1 MQGERPSLLS
11 FAGFQMDLE
20 RGCLRKQGGDALTLR
35 PKSFDVLQYLLE
47 NAGRLVSRDE
57 LMQTVWPNVIV
68 TEDSITQCVME
79 ARRAL
84 GEKGA
89 NILQTVP
96 RRGYLLEAEVTR
108 GAAPPAADMPGHLD
122 IPDAVTGGGEGALVP
137 ALPDRPSLVVL
148 PFANLSGDAEQDYF
162 ADGMT
167 EELTTALIRIRWFFV
182 IARNSA
188 FTYKGRM
195 VDVRQVGRELGVRYV
210 LEGSVRK
217 AGGRVRISTQLVE
230 AQTAHHL
237 WAERFDGTLEDIFD
251 LQDRVAEAVAGVIEP
266 NLRAAEIGRSA
277 TKPTG
282 SLDAYDLYLRA
293 LPQSYSNTRVGS
305 DAALDLLHRAIT
317 LDPDFALAKALI
329 AFVHVMRRSQVWS
342 GPPEWAEGTRLAREA
357 LAAASEDPSALR
369 LAGHAV
375 ALLAPDIEAGL
386 MAVERAL
393 ALNPNSAQVLSAAA
407 WVHNYACRPEVSI
420 PLFTRA
426 MRLSPLDPELAYMM
440 SGIGMAQ
447 LIAGDPAAAIPWGE
461 RSVRQAPTWMVGHRV
476 LIAGLMLSGRVAE
489 AKAAAAAFQRLT
501 PQTRKLE
508 AFVAIWCRR
517 DFAERYIAALRA
529 AGLPG

>member
-1 MQGERPSLLS
+1 VQDPRPDGFV
-11 FAGFQMDLE
+11 FAGFQLDLT
-20 RGCLRKQGGDALTLR
+20 RGCLQGPDGAERALR
-35 PKSFDVLQYLLE
+35 PKSFAVLRHLVAQ
-47 NAGRLVSRDE
+47 AGRLVSRDE
-57 LMQTVWPNVIV
+57 LLQAVWPDVIV
-68 TEDSITQCVME
+68 TDDSINQCIAEVRRVLGDE
-79 ARRAL
+79 AQQLLR
-84 GEKGA
+84 
-89 NILQTVP
+89 TVT
-96 RRGYLLEAEVTR
+96 RRGYRFTASVMALGADEAQPVPDLLTAVV
-108 GAAPPAADMPGHLD
+108 GAVSP
-122 IPDAVTGGGEGALVP
+122 V
-137 ALPDRPSLVVL
+137 LPERPSLVVL

-167 EELTTALIRIRWFFV
+167 EELTTALTRIRWFFV

-188 FTYKGRM
+188 FTYKSRM

-217 AGGRVRISTQLVE
+217 AGGRVRIGVQLVE

-237 WAERFDGTLEDIFD
+237 WAERFDGTLEDIFG

-266 NLRAAEIGRSA
+266 NLRAAEIGRST
-277 TKPTG
+277 TKPTD

-293 LPQSYSNTRVGS
+293 LPQSYSNTRAGS
-305 DAALDLLHRAIT
+305 DAALDLLHQAIT

-329 AFVHVMRRSQVWS
+329 GFVHVMRRSQIWS

-357 LAAASEDPSALR
+357 LAAATEDPSTLR

-375 ALLAPDIEAGL
+375 ALLAQDIEAGL
-386 MAVERAL
+386 VALERAL

-407 WVHNYACRPEVSI
+407 WVHNYACQPEISI
-420 PLFTRA
+420 PLFARA

-447 LIAGDPAAAIPWGE
+447 LIAGDPVAAIPWGE
-461 RSVRQAPTWMVGHRV
+461 RSVRQAPTWATGHRV
-476 LIAGLMLSGRVAE
+476 LIAALMLSGQVAE

-508 AFVAIWCRR
+508 AFVAIWRRR
-517 DFAERYIAALRA
+517 DFAERYIAALLA